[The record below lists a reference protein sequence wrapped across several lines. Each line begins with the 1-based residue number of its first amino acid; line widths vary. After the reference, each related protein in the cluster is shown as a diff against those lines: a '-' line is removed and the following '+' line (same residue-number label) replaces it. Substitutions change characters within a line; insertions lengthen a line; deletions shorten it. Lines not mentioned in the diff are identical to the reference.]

1 MAKKNREPAFVRM
14 ERGLQPMARLVPK
27 ITGQVFRRRGF
38 AETRILT
45 DWPLI
50 IGERLAPHCVPE
62 KLVFRGKQRDG
73 GILHL
78 RVHAPLA
85 IEFQHLEPRIIERIN
100 TFFGYSAVIG
110 LRLIQGM
117 VKGRI
122 PATPPPDEI
131 PQADDESPKTGPKM
145 ELKAGEEE
153 EDSLEA
159 ALHRLGKAVRRDAQ
173 KREKQP

>member
-1 MAKKNREPAFVRM
+1 MAKKNREPAFTRM

-27 ITGQVFRRRGF
+27 ITGATFRRRGF
-38 AETRILT
+38 TETRILT

-50 IGERLAPHCVPE
+50 IGQRLAPHCVPE

-100 TFFGYSAVIG
+100 TFFGYSAVTG
-110 LRLIQGM
+110 LRLIQGV
-117 VKGRI
+117 VKGRVAAA
-122 PATPPPDEI
+122 PRPDKPPIAQDEDTETT
-131 PQADDESPKTGPKM
+131 A
-145 ELKAGEEE
+145 EED
-153 EDSLEA
+153 EDSLET
-159 ALHRLGKAVRRDAQ
+159 ALRRLGKAVRLDAQ
-173 KREKQP
+173 KTAKEP

>member
-1 MAKKNREPAFVRM
+1 M

-27 ITGQVFRRRGF
+27 ITGATFRRRGF
-38 AETRILT
+38 TETRILT

-50 IGERLAPHCVPE
+50 IGQRLAPHCVPE

-100 TFFGYSAVIG
+100 TFFGYSAVTG
-110 LRLIQGM
+110 LRLIQGV
-117 VKGRI
+117 VKGRVVAA
-122 PATPPPDEI
+122 PRPDKPPIAQDEDTETT
-131 PQADDESPKTGPKM
+131 A
-145 ELKAGEEE
+145 EED
-153 EDSLEA
+153 EDSLET
-159 ALHRLGKAVRRDAQ
+159 ALRRLGKAVRLDAQ
-173 KREKQP
+173 KTAKEP

>member
-1 MAKKNREPAFVRM
+1 MAKKNREPAFVRI

-27 ITGQVFRRRGF
+27 ITGATFRRRGF

-85 IEFQHLEPRIIERIN
+85 IEFQHLEPRII
-100 TFFGYSAVIG
+100 
-110 LRLIQGM
+110 
-117 VKGRI
+117 
-122 PATPPPDEI
+122 
-131 PQADDESPKTGPKM
+131 
-145 ELKAGEEE
+145 
-153 EDSLEA
+153 
-159 ALHRLGKAVRRDAQ
+159 
-173 KREKQP
+173 